1 MVNYGLFPP
10 EEVLI
15 KIQYNDPLTPV
26 QVAVF
31 YDGLKDI
38 LLQHNISDSKLI
50 ITEGSLKTKIIT
62 GICSGLASILIG
74 AYQNPSNPTEIKSAF
89 NFTNAFNHINFKFI
103 EINNAKVYTSE
114 NISAKQQELATL
126 HEASQSGV
134 KENIAENIETLQMI
148 ITSETRKETV
158 KKKTGSNNIKRSQKI
173 EFAAK
178 FNDTRYKELNYEI
191 KIITNEE
198 IFKSISDIEKYQYYF
213 IADGV
218 LYKSNGKYIKFEIK
232 NLTKLPSRVQEVN
245 NLFSNNL

>member
-15 KIQYNDPLTPV
+15 KIEYNDPLTPL

-38 LLQHNISDSKLI
+38 LLQRNVADSKLI
-50 ITEGSLKTKIIT
+50 ITEGSLKTKVIT
-62 GICSGLASILIG
+62 GICSGLASILIT
-74 AYQNPSNPTEIKSAF
+74 AYQSPSNPTEIKSAF

-103 EINNAKVYTSE
+103 EINNTKVYTSD

-126 HEASQSGV
+126 QEVSQSGV
-134 KENIAENIETLQMI
+134 KENTTESIETLQMI

-158 KKKTGSNNIKRSQKI
+158 KKKTGSNVKRSQKI

-178 FNDTRYKELNYEI
+178 FDDTRYKELNYEI
-191 KIITNEE
+191 KIITNQE
-198 IFKSISDIEKYQYYF
+198 IFKNIDDIEKYQYYF

-218 LYKSNGKYIKFEIK
+218 LHKSNGKYVKFEIK
-232 NLTKLPSRVQEVN
+232 HLTKLPSRVQEKK